1 MTGIILAIIHML
13 LLAGVVMGTAMLMP
27 PIKIESFG
35 SALKVAILYSVLN
48 WVFYYVFG
56 LLAVPFVVITLGLA
70 VFVFNTFLLWVTD
83 KILDDFEI
91 ESLPM
96 TLLAAVIITIGNM
109 IIRAVI
115 Y

>member
-1 MTGIILAIIHML
+1 MGILLAIIHML
-13 LLAGVVMGTAMLMP
+13 GLAGIVMGTAMLMP

-35 SALKVAILYSVLN
+35 SALKVAVLYSVLN
-48 WVFYYVFG
+48 WLFYFVFG
-56 LLAVPFVVITLGLA
+56 LLTLPFIFITLGLA

-96 TLLAAVIITIGNM
+96 TLLAAVIITLGNM
-109 IIRAVI
+109 ILRAI
-115 Y
+115 LY